1 MTLKFEPRLVRTVLA
16 VSIAAIGVLAQPL
29 AWAEEEEIVDVQRLI
44 RPDSEVELG
53 LGYVSKDSY
62 KFGDYRGLQ
71 REGAHLIGN
80 VELNRRSEDHATYL
94 QLKARNLGLDSRSLK
109 VEGGEVDNYSLR
121 LEYDQIPKLY
131 SDSYQTPFTNPGST
145 SLTLPAGFVRAATT
159 SGMTT
164 LNSSMQP
171 FKVDST
177 RDSVTLGLGKQLP
190 AGWDVDLRV
199 KREKRDGNRFIA
211 GVIGNSGGN
220 PRAAILPEPI
230 DYTTD
235 EIEALVN
242 YTSKKLQLQFGYYGS
257 FFDNA
262 NKGLTWANPFASS
275 VWGAAP
281 ATFNSGQI
289 GLPPSNEMHQISA
302 SGGYSYTKDTR
313 VSGSL
318 SIGRMTQNDA
328 FLPYTINPALA
339 TAAGATPLP
348 RASLDGRINTA
359 HADLKFNTK
368 VMPKLHFSAL
378 YRYDERDNKTP
389 QAQYQYIGGD
399 SQTQVQAGLGKLRT
413 NLPGSS
419 TKQQIDAEF
428 DYHYSANTKLKLG
441 YGYDWAKKTFEAIQ
455 DEREHVVKAEVHQH
469 FNDMVSGGLGYAY
482 SDRRTSDYNAG
493 APFVASFSPAYL
505 ATQAATGLWDNVPTQ
520 YKFIMAPRKR
530 DKVRGFV
537 NVSPNEQ
544 LDLQAG
550 FDYKFDDY
558 NKSQYGLQK
567 AKGWALNL
575 DASYKASDALSGHV
589 FTSFDGYSSG
599 QRSIQLGGSKANVTN
614 TGLDWTADNL
624 DRTFT
629 VGAGARYKPLSKYE
643 VGGDLTH
650 AKSTGRI
657 AIWTGPAI
665 VPAAT
670 AFPELKTRMT
680 RLDLFAQYKLQ
691 KDMMLKLKYIYERYT
706 SADWSLDQVQPAT
719 LANVIGT
726 NQTSPDYNVHYVG
739 VSLAYQF

>member
-16 VSIAAIGVLAQPL
+16 VSIAAIGMLAQPL
-29 AWAEEEEIVDVQRLI
+29 AWAEDEEEVVDVQRLI

-53 LGYVSKDSY
+53 VGYVSKDSY

-80 VELNRRSEDHATYL
+80 VDLNRRSDDHATYL

-121 LEYDQIPKLY
+121 LEYDRIQKLY

-145 SLTLPAGFVRAATT
+145 SLQLPVGFDRKAVTGT
-159 SGMTT
+159 MTT
-164 LNSSMQP
+164 LDDSMRP

-177 RDSVTLGLGKQLP
+177 RDSVTLGVGKRLP
-190 AGWDVDLRV
+190 AGWDADLRI
-199 KREKRDGNRFIA
+199 KREKRDGNRFIG

-230 DYTTD
+230 NYTTD
-235 EIEALVN
+235 EIEALLN

-257 FFDNA
+257 FFDNT
-262 NKGLTWANPFASS
+262 NTNLTWKNPFLG
-275 VWGAAP
+275 VGGWLGGG
-281 ATFNSGQI
+281 TYDEGQI
-289 GLPPSNEMHQISA
+289 GLAPSNEMHQISA

-318 SIGRMTQNDA
+318 SVGRMTQNDA
-328 FLPYTINPALA
+328 FLKYSVNPLLDQ
-339 TAAGATPLP
+339 PLP
-348 RASLDGRINTA
+348 RSSLDGRIDTV

-368 VMPKLHFSAL
+368 LMPKLHFSAL

-389 QAQYQYIGGD
+389 QQAYQYIGGD
-399 SQTQVQAGLGKLRT
+399 SVGQNLGTVNAVLGRNRT

-428 DYHYSANTKLKLG
+428 DYHYSADTKLKLG
-441 YGYDWAKKTFEAIQ
+441 YGYDWAKKTFEAIK
-455 DEREHVVKAEVHQH
+455 DENEHVVKAEVHQH
-469 FNDMVSGGLGYAY
+469 FNDIVSGGLGYSY
-482 SDRRTSDYNAG
+482 SDRRTSDYNAL
-493 APFVASFSPAYL
+493 APF
-505 ATQAATGLWDNVPTQ
+505 AATFSQAYIDAMIITGGAWDNVPTQ

-530 DKVRGFV
+530 DKVRGFL
-537 NVSPNEQ
+537 NVSPNAQ

-550 FDYKFDDY
+550 FDFKYDDY
-558 NKSQYGLQK
+558 HKSQYGLQK

-575 DASYKASDALSGHV
+575 DASYKATDALSGHV
-589 FTSFDGYSSG
+589 FTSWDGYSSG
-599 QRSIQLGGSKANVTN
+599 QRSINLQAKTN
-614 TGLDWTADNL
+614 LATTWDWTADNL

-629 VGAGARYKPLSKYE
+629 VGTGMRYKPLSKYE

-650 AKSTGRI
+650 AKSSGRI
-657 AIWTGPAI
+657 SIWTGPSI
-665 VPAAT
+665 VANSARP
-670 AFPELKTRMT
+670 FPELKTSMT
-680 RLDLFAQYKLQ
+680 RLDLFGQYKLQ
-691 KDMMLKLKYIYERYT
+691 KDMVLKLKYIYERYT
-706 SADWSLDQVQPAT
+706 SADWALDQVLPGT

-726 NQTSPDYNVHYVG
+726 GQTSPSYNIHYVG